1 MGSTSAV
8 RMMNS
13 QIPRL
18 RVLVAS
24 LALFVSRAETNR
36 GAVKRGEGGLLEPR
50 SGESIW
56 IMGWIFSSNFR
67 TSISIDPPHL
77 LSRDPFPVKPI
88 IPQAPRPND
97 VEE

>member
-24 LALFVSRAETNR
+24 LALYVSRGRRAAAAE
-36 GAVKRGEGGLLEPR
+36 A
-50 SGESIW
+50 
-56 IMGWIFSSNFR
+56 
-67 TSISIDPPHL
+67 
-77 LSRDPFPVKPI
+77 SR
-88 IPQAPRPND
+88 AAER
-97 VEE
+97 

>member
-36 GAVKRGEGGLLEPR
+36 GAVRRGEREILEPR

-56 IMGWIFSSNFR
+56 IKGWFSSSNFQLS
-67 TSISIDPPHL
+67 TFADPPRF
-77 LSRDPFPVKPI
+77 LS
-88 IPQAPRPND
+88 Q
-97 VEE
+97 

>member
-24 LALFVSRAETNR
+24 LALYVSRAETNR
-36 GAVKRGEGGLLEPR
+36 GAVRRGEEGILERR
-50 SGESIW
+50 SGES
-56 IMGWIFSSNFR
+56 MYQGLVLFLQ
-67 TSISIDPPHL
+67 ISVFH
-77 LSRDPFPVKPI
+77 SR
-88 IPQAPRPND
+88 
-97 VEE
+97 